1 MSNGDRTVILSHI
14 GRVAAGTR
22 LNGIYQVDQLIGTGG
37 MSEIYR
43 GHNIQTLDKVA
54 IKVVLPQFANDEH
67 MVSLFRREALILNRL
82 SHQSIIRY
90 HVFSHDAES
99 DLLYLAMEL
108 VEGPTLRE
116 RIVQRPLSQLEACQ
130 LIVRV
135 AEGMSAAHREGI
147 IHRDLSTDNI
157 VLADGDVA
165 RPKVIDFGIARSGEG
180 NDSTLVQSGFAGKF
194 NYVSPEQ
201 LGLFGGQIGPV
212 ADIYSLG
219 LVFTAALLGKPLDM
233 AGSHAEVVMKRQS
246 VPDLS
251 RINPGV
257 KPLIERMLQPNPV
270 NRVQSMDDVVAALQM
285 ASGSVR
291 EGTNSGR
298 TSRALLSEPG
308 RARTAKA
315 RRSRLPLLATLVVLA
330 GGAGLGGWWIMRGS
344 PSLESLL
351 AMASGSGEQKQT
363 SLVGTSPIGATGKS
377 ELKAETEKTGTPA
390 ASTESKTSTSG
401 DTSPAANTAAQASPE
416 AGAAVAPKPAAAQNG
431 GVQQTATT
439 PSTEKPGSDN
449 AYAGPVRQITPR
461 ISLDGEAGPESRPPG
476 AATEG
481 QRPAVAKLEEP
492 GESKVAVTDWLKS
505 FRGGDCFYA
514 RAIGQADRRVAI
526 EGFSL
531 DVQPLERL
539 EHQFKSTYGFDPVIG
554 MRAVRE
560 GQCPVVS
567 FAEAVGDPT
576 SNMTIALKSDVL
588 GSNDGLDARITG
600 ITRRHVAVFIVAADG
615 ETKNVTPMARPDGRD
630 IVLKLP
636 PKGVVT
642 SKEGYL
648 LLAVAAD
655 KPLKTL
661 DDSELAKAASVVD
674 ALQSEAADSA
684 TDLTASI
691 YYFRRN

>member
-14 GRVAAGTR
+14 GRVAPGTR
-22 LNGIYQVDQLIGTGG
+22 LNGIYQVDALIGSGG

-90 HVFSHDAES
+90 HVFSHDADS

-116 RIVQRPLSQLEACQ
+116 RIAQRPLSQLEACQ
-130 LIVRV
+130 LIARV
-135 AEGMSAAHREGI
+135 AQGMSAAHREGI

-165 RPKVIDFGIARSGEG
+165 RPKVIDFGIARSGDST
-180 NDSTLVQSGFAGKF
+180 DSTLIQSGFAGKF

-201 LGLFGGQIGPV
+201 LGLFGGQVGPT

-219 LVFTAALLGKPLDM
+219 LVFAAALLGKPLDM

-270 NRVQSMDDVVAALQM
+270 NRVQSMDDVAAALQM
-285 ASGSVR
+285 ASGSTR
-291 EGTNSGR
+291 ESTNSGR
-298 TSRALLSEPG
+298 STRPASVETQHG
-308 RARTAKA
+308 KVGEARK
-315 RRSRLPLLATLVVLA
+315 SRLPVFAALVVLI
-330 GGAGLGGWWIMRGS
+330 GGAAFGGWWITHGRPDLVGLVDLVSGGS
-344 PSLESLL
+344 KQ
-351 AMASGSGEQKQT
+351 EQKLPST
-363 SLVGTSPIGATGKS
+363 AVPTGPTGKS
-377 ELKAETEKTGTPA
+377 EVKADAEAPAAGTPVPPTA
-390 ASTESKTSTSG
+390 GGMSTPG
-401 DTSPAANTAAQASPE
+401 AQAPNPPAQAVPTEE
-416 AGAAVAPKPAAAQNG
+416 ATASEKPVPAQNDG
-431 GVQQTATT
+431 IQDSAGQLPPNEPSGNNNAATR
-439 PSTEKPGSDN
+439 PARE
-449 AYAGPVRQITPR
+449 IEPR
-461 ISLDGEAGPESRPPG
+461 ISLDEEPGRSTAPTAKEESPE
-476 AATEG
+476 
-481 QRPAVAKLEEP
+481 VAKLEEP
-492 GESKVAVTDWLKS
+492 DESVLGVTDWLKS

-514 RAIGQADRRVAI
+514 RAIDQAGKRVAI

-531 DVQPLERL
+531 NVQPLERL
-539 EHQFKSTYGFDPVIG
+539 ERQFKSTFGFEPPIG

-560 GQCPVVS
+560 GQCPVVA
-567 FAEAVGDPT
+567 FAGTVGDPVSDMKIT
-576 SNMTIALKSDVL
+576 LKSDVL
-588 GSNDGLDARITG
+588 SRNEELEARISR
-600 ITRRHVAVFIVAADG
+600 ITRRHVSVFLVAADG
-615 ETKNVTPMARPDGRD
+615 GTKNVTPMAKADGRD
-630 IVLKLP
+630 IVLALP
-636 PKGVVT
+636 PKDFAAG
-642 SKEGYL
+642 KEGYL

-655 KPLKTL
+655 KPLKAL
-661 DDSELAKAASVVD
+661 DGSEAKKAASVIE
-674 ALQSEAADSA
+674 ALRREAAENA

>member
-1 MSNGDRTVILSHI
+1 MANDDRTVILSHI
-14 GRVAAGTR
+14 GRVAPGTR
-22 LNGIYQVDQLIGTGG
+22 LNGIYQVDALIGSGG

-116 RIVQRPLSQLEACQ
+116 RIAQRPLSQLEACQ
-130 LIVRV
+130 LVARV
-135 AEGMSAAHREGI
+135 AQGMSAAHREGI

-165 RPKVIDFGIARSGEG
+165 RPKVIDFGIARSGDST
-180 NDSTLVQSGFAGKF
+180 DSTLIQSGFAGKF

-201 LGLFGGQIGPV
+201 LGLFGGQVGPT

-219 LVFTAALLGKPLDM
+219 LVFAAALLGKPLDM

-270 NRVQSMDDVVAALQM
+270 NRVQSMDDVAAALQM
-285 ASGSVR
+285 ASGSTR
-291 EGTNSGR
+291 ESTNSGR
-298 TSRALLSEPG
+298 PTRPG
-308 RARTAKA
+308 SVETHHGKTGEARK
-315 RRSRLPLLATLVVLA
+315 SHLPVLAALVVLI
-330 GGAGLGGWWIMRGS
+330 GGAAFGGWWITHGRPDLLGLVNLVSGGS
-344 PSLESLL
+344 
-351 AMASGSGEQKQT
+351 EQKQKLPSAAMPT
-363 SLVGTSPIGATGKS
+363 GPTGKS
-377 ELKAETEKTGTPA
+377 EVKADAEAPTVGTSVPPTGGESSTPGA
-390 ASTESKTSTSG
+390 QG
-401 DTSPAANTAAQASPE
+401 PNLPAQAVPAE
-416 AGAAVAPKPAAAQNG
+416 ETTAGEKPVPAKDDDVQDSVGQSLPSEPSGNKEAAAR
-431 GVQQTATT
+431 
-439 PSTEKPGSDN
+439 
-449 AYAGPVRQITPR
+449 PVREIAPR
-461 ISLDGEAGPESRPPG
+461 ISLDEEPGGPAAPPAKVESP
-476 AATEG
+476 E
-481 QRPAVAKLEEP
+481 VAKLEEP
-492 GESKVAVTDWLKS
+492 GESALDVADWLRS

-514 RAIGQADRRVAI
+514 RAIDQAGKRVAI

-531 DVQPLERL
+531 SVQPLERL
-539 EHQFKSTYGFDPVIG
+539 ERQFKSTFGFEPPIG

-560 GQCPVVS
+560 GQCPVVA
-567 FAEAVGDPT
+567 FAGTVGDPVSDMKIT
-576 SNMTIALKSDVL
+576 LKSDVL
-588 GSNDGLDARITG
+588 SRNEELEARISR
-600 ITRRHVAVFIVAADG
+600 ITRRHVSVFLVAADG
-615 ETKNVTPMARPDGRD
+615 GTKNVTHMAKTDGRD
-630 IVLKLP
+630 IVLALP
-636 PKGVVT
+636 PQGFAT
-642 SKEGYL
+642 GKEGYL

-655 KPLKTL
+655 KPLKAL
-661 DDSELAKAASVVD
+661 DGSEAKKAASVIE
-674 ALQSEAADSA
+674 ALRREAAENA

>member
-14 GRVAAGTR
+14 GRVAPGTR
-22 LNGIYQVDQLIGTGG
+22 LNGIYQVDALIGSGG

-90 HVFSHDAES
+90 HVFSHDADS

-116 RIVQRPLSQLEACQ
+116 RIAQRPLSQLEACQ
-130 LIVRV
+130 LIARV
-135 AEGMSAAHREGI
+135 AQGMSAAHREGI

-180 NDSTLVQSGFAGKF
+180 SDSTLIQSGFAGKF

-201 LGLFGGQIGPV
+201 LGLFGGQVGPT

-219 LVFTAALLGKPLDM
+219 LVFAAALLGKPLDM

-270 NRVQSMDDVVAALQM
+270 NRVQSMDDVVVALQM
-285 ASGSVR
+285 ASGSTR
-291 EGTNSGR
+291 EATNSGR
-298 TSRALLSEPG
+298 AMRPASVETQHG
-308 RARTAKA
+308 KGGKA
-315 RRSRLPLLATLVVLA
+315 RKSRLPVLAALVVLI
-330 GGAGLGGWWIMRGS
+330 GSGAFGGWWITHGR
-344 PSLESLL
+344 PDL
-351 AMASGSGEQKQT
+351 AGLMDLVSGGEQKQT
-363 SLVGTSPIGATGKS
+363 QPSAAVPTGPTGKS
-377 ELKAETEKTGTPA
+377 EVKADAETPA
-390 ASTESKTSTSG
+390 AGTSVPATGGGASTPGAQGAKPTPQAT
-401 DTSPAANTAAQASPE
+401 PAEETTAAEKPVPAQNDSTQDS
-416 AGAAVAPKPAAAQNG
+416 AGQLPPGEPPGNNDAAARPIREI
-431 GVQQTATT
+431 A
-439 PSTEKPGSDN
+439 
-449 AYAGPVRQITPR
+449 PR
-461 ISLDGEAGPESRPPG
+461 ISLHEEPGRSAAPPAKGESSE
-476 AATEG
+476 
-481 QRPAVAKLEEP
+481 VAKLEEP
-492 GESKVAVTDWLKS
+492 GESARGVTDWLRS

-514 RAIGQADRRVAI
+514 RAIDQAGKRVAI

-531 DVQPLERL
+531 SVQPLERL
-539 EHQFKSTYGFDPVIG
+539 EHQFKSTFGFEPPIG

-567 FAEAVGDPT
+567 FAGTVDDPV
-576 SNMTIALKSDVL
+576 SDMKIALKSDVL
-588 GSNDGLDARITG
+588 GSNEGLEARISRV
-600 ITRRHVAVFIVAADG
+600 TRRHVSVFLIAADG
-615 ETKNVTPMARPDGRD
+615 ETKNVTSMARTDGRD
-630 IVLKLP
+630 IVLALP
-636 PKGVVT
+636 PKSFTTG
-642 SKEGYL
+642 KEGYL

-655 KPLKTL
+655 KPLKAL
-661 DDSELAKAASVVD
+661 DGSGAKKAASVIE
-674 ALQSEAADSA
+674 ALRSEAAENA